1 MAWEQWYDLAIR
13 ELSDR
18 SDPAKELLAEAAEL
32 LPEPPAEDEDEPPL
46 EAAGSCHGSRDK
58 GLTRR

>member
-32 LPEPPAEDEDEPPL
+32 LPEPPAEDEPPL